1 MTKAQIL
8 EHKIRAVSAQL
19 AQLGCTPEQIAQH
32 IKPLQPKP
40 RHRERS
46 KKAR

>member
-8 EHKIRAVSAQL
+8 EYKIRAVSAQL

-32 IKPLQPKP
+32 IMQPKP
-40 RHRERS
+40 RHRKRA